1 MLHQNHCIPTF
12 VVILALALLAVTP
25 TRAQFAA
32 SDFTKLNRFVQ
43 STNASDKAMKTFRVG
58 RDLIEDEK
66 WEQAEKHFRDF
77 LRDYPKHNQA
87 DAAIYWLAFTQK
99 KQRHYSEAEHLLV
112 QLVNSYPKSSWV
124 LDAKALRLEIA
135 PALGNVAYVDQVMG
149 ESPPTPRARASRSV
163 ATTAPASQDQTPPP
177 SQPRPAT
184 APVVTTADGRSFDII
199 TPPPGFTTVA
209 PVAAIGGDHYAVT
222 IRGQASA
229 NALDEK
235 DEIKAIALQSLMQ
248 SNPERALPYIG
259 EMLKND
265 SKASKGLREIAV
277 RLLGQYRGPNSTALL
292 LDLARNQTDP
302 KLRRSAIY
310 SLSNVEDD
318 RVFDLLLNLATTSD
332 DPEVAK
338 TALRALAN
346 HRNQKAKDSIGSL
359 ALSAKSPL
367 IRRDAIYFLGERK
380 DDASIDRLI
389 SIYDTDADPEIK
401 KHAIYALSRSGN
413 PKARQKLLD
422 VARSNSNEDARLQAI
437 QWLDDRADESFI
449 DELVKLYQS
458 DKSAKV
464 RKQIIYSLSQIASD
478 GTRYF
483 APMAVTGQSALGV
496 NVAEWRTS
504 DSAAR
509 SKGREKAAK
518 ALLQMYDSE
527 SDEAMKSQFL
537 FAFSQS
543 RSKDALQKLMQVA
556 KNDPS
561 IKIRTKAVSYLGQS
575 RDPEAMKF
583 LEELLK

>member
-1 MLHQNHCIPTF
+1 MLHQNHTIPTF
-12 VVILALALLAVTP
+12 VVGLALTVSTVLP
-25 TRAQFAA
+25 GYAQFAA

-77 LRDYPKHNQA
+77 LRDYPKHTQA

-99 KQRHYSEAEHLLV
+99 KQRHYSEAEQLLV
-112 QLVNSYPKSSWV
+112 QLVNNYPKSSWAS
-124 LDAKALRLEIA
+124 DAKALRLEIA
-135 PALGNVAYVDQVMG
+135 PALGNVAYVDQVMS
-149 ESPPTPRARASRSV
+149 ETQPAPRVRA
-163 ATTAPASQDQTPPP
+163 TAPLPATATVAQGQSPVAA
-177 SQPRPAT
+177 PRPAT
-184 APVVTTADGRSFDII
+184 TITTPGEFGPFPAIAPI
-199 TPPPGFTTVA
+199 
-209 PVAAIGGDHYAVT
+209 AIGGGIGEGIGVTSPGQTAV
-222 IRGQASA
+222 RS
-229 NALDEK
+229 ALDEK

-259 EMLKND
+259 DILKNN
-265 SKASKGLREIAV
+265 SQASKGLREVAV

-292 LDLARNQTDP
+292 LDLARNQADP

-318 RVFDLLLNLATTSD
+318 KVFDLLLELATKSD

-346 HRNQKAKDSIGSL
+346 QRNQKAKDSISTL
-359 ALSAKSPL
+359 ALSAKSSL
-367 IRRDAIYFLGERK
+367 IRRDAIYLLGERK

-389 SIYDTDADPEIK
+389 SIYDTDADPDVK
-401 KHAIYALSRSGN
+401 KHAIYALSRSAN
-413 PKARQKLLD
+413 PRARQKLLD
-422 VARSNSNEDARLQAI
+422 VARTNSNEDTRLQAI

-449 DELVKLYQS
+449 DELAKLYQS
-458 DKSAKV
+458 DKSLKV
-464 RKQIIYSLSQIASD
+464 RKQILYSLSQIASD

-483 APMAVTGQSALGV
+483 TPMAAVSGPGSGGV
-496 NVAEWRTS
+496 SVAEGRTS
-504 DSAAR
+504 DSSAR
-509 SKGREKAAK
+509 GKSREKAAK
-518 ALLQMYDSE
+518 LLLQMYDSE

-543 RSKDALQKLMQVA
+543 RSKEALQKLMQVA

-561 IKIRTKAVSYLGQS
+561 IKIRTRAVTYLGQS
-575 RDPEAMKF
+575 RDPEAVKF
-583 LEELLK
+583 LEDLLK

>member
-1 MLHQNHCIPTF
+1 MLHQNHITCT
-12 VVILALALLAVTP
+12 VVAILALAVFAVTP
-25 TRAQFAA
+25 TRGQFAA

-99 KQRHYSEAEHLLV
+99 KQRHYSEAEQLLV
-112 QLVNSYPKSSWV
+112 QLVNNYPKSSWAS
-124 LDAKALRLEIA
+124 DAKALRLEIA
-135 PALGNVAYVDQVMG
+135 PALGNVAYVDQVMS
-149 ESPPTPRARASRSV
+149 ETRPAPRVRA
-163 ATTAPASQDQTPPP
+163 TAPLPATATMVQGQPPVAV
-177 SQPRPAT
+177 PRPAT
-184 APVVTTADGRSFDII
+184 TMTAPGEFGPFPAIAPIAIVGGIGEGIGVTSPGQTAVRS
-199 TPPPGFTTVA
+199 
-209 PVAAIGGDHYAVT
+209 
-222 IRGQASA
+222 
-229 NALDEK
+229 ALDEK

-259 EMLKND
+259 DILKND
-265 SKASKGLREIAV
+265 SKASKGLREVAV

-292 LDLARNQTDP
+292 LDLARNQADP

-310 SLSNVEDD
+310 SLSNIEDD
-318 RVFDLLLNLATTSD
+318 KVFDLLLELATKAD

-346 HRNQKAKDSIGSL
+346 QRNQKAKDSIGSL
-359 ALSAKSPL
+359 ALSAKFPL
-367 IRRDAIYFLGERK
+367 IRRDAIYLLGERK

-389 SIYDTDADPEIK
+389 SIYDTDADPDIK
-401 KHAIYALSRSGN
+401 KHAIYALSRSAN
-413 PKARQKLLD
+413 PRARQKLLD
-422 VARSNSNEDARLQAI
+422 VARTNSNEDARLQAI

-449 DELVKLYQS
+449 DELAKLYQS
-458 DKSAKV
+458 DKSLKV

-478 GTRYF
+478 GARYF
-483 APMAVTGQSALGV
+483 KPMAAVSGQGFGGV
-496 NVAEWRTS
+496 NMAEGRTN
-504 DSAAR
+504 DSSAR
-509 SKGREKAAK
+509 SKSRAKAAQV
-518 ALLQMYDSE
+518 LLQMYDSE

-543 RSKDALQKLMQVA
+543 RSKEALQKLMQVA

-561 IKIRTKAVSYLGQS
+561 IKIRTRAVTYLGQS
-575 RDPEAMKF
+575 RDPEAVKF
-583 LEELLK
+583 LEDLLK